1 MTFLLSIVSFIVTL
15 GILVTIHEFGHFWVA
30 RLCGVKV
37 LRFSVG
43 FGKPLLTFNRKNDP
57 TDYVIAG
64 IPLGG
69 YVKMLD
75 ENEGVVEDDEKKFAF
90 NNKPLSKKAAIVLAG
105 PIFNFIFAAIAFWL
119 ILTIGETGLKPIVGE
134 LNKSGY
140 AAHSGLEIGDEI
152 VAVNDRPAAIWRVAM
167 GLMST
172 ELLDGGEVKVSV
184 IKADGRLNNVILSTG
199 DGTIPEPSEI
209 FDRIGI
215 QPRLPTLSPVIA
227 EVLRGEAADQAG
239 LEPGDLIMSANG
251 QAIES
256 WSDWVK
262 LTRASAKQTLIVDVL
277 RNELLLQLRVTPKE
291 IVEDG
296 VSIGRIGVM
305 PFVDEEMLKSQYA
318 TYSLGL
324 FPAVSEAVTQ
334 TVSYSVLTLKLMGR
348 MLIGEASVNNL
359 SGPISL
365 AQYAG
370 QTASISFIAFLK
382 FLAFVSISLGVI
394 NLLPIPMLDGGHLF
408 FYLIEAIKGKPVSD
422 KTQSVFMRLGMVVLL
437 SLMVLAVFVDM
448 SRLIH

>member
-1 MTFLLSIVSFIVTL
+1 MTILLSIVSFIVTL

-90 NNKPLSKKAAIVLAG
+90 NNKPLLSKVAIVLAG
-105 PIFNFIFAAIAFWL
+105 PMFNLIFAAFAFWL
-119 ILTIGETGLKPIVGE
+119 ILTIGETGLKPVVGE
-134 LNKSGY
+134 LKKSGL
-140 AAHSGLEIGDEI
+140 AVHSGLEVGDEI

-167 GLMST
+167 GLMSS
-172 ELLDGGEVKVSV
+172 ELLDSGEVEISV
-184 IKADGRLNNVILSTG
+184 IKADGRQNKVFLSTG
-199 DGTIPEPSEI
+199 SHGIPEPNEI

-215 QPRLPTLSPVIA
+215 EPRIPTLAPIIGEVIS
-227 EVLRGEAADQAG
+227 GDPADQAG
-239 LEPGDLIMSANG
+239 LKSGDVIISVNG
-251 QAIES
+251 RSVES
-256 WSDWVK
+256 WGDWVL
-262 LTRASAKQTLIVDVL
+262 LTRANAKQLMTVDVY
-277 RNELLLQLRVTPKE
+277 RNDLLLLLSMTPKE
-291 IVEDG
+291 IIEDG
-296 VSIGRIGVM
+296 VSIGRIGVR
-305 PFVDEEMLKSQYA
+305 PFVDEEMLNSQYA
-318 TYSLGL
+318 TYSLGF
-324 FPAVSEAVTQ
+324 FPAISEAVIQ
-334 TVSYSVLTLKLMGR
+334 TVSYSVLTVKLIGR

-382 FLAFVSISLGVI
+382 FLAFVSVSLGVI

-422 KTQSVFMRLGMVVLL
+422 KTQSIFMRLGMAVLL
-437 SLMVLAVFVDM
+437 SLMVLAIFVDM